1 MNDPILKKAH
11 KRVKAKKGFFVHFGV
26 YISVGMFFLL
36 INIATFHEGREWWF
50 FFPMIPWL
58 VGLMIHYFTVFG
70 LPGTGIMAEGWE
82 EAELEKE
89 VRRLLRQER
98 MESGRLPDL
107 PDEEEG
113 LELKD
118 PEVIRKKDSRW
129 EDKDIV

>member
-1 MNDPILKKAH
+1 
-11 KRVKAKKGFFVHFGV
+11 
-26 YISVGMFFLL
+26 
-36 INIATFHEGREWWF
+36 
-50 FFPMIPWL
+50 MIPWL

-113 LELKD
+113 LELKN

>member
-82 EAELEKE
+82 EAEWKRKSAGSCGRSGWSPVVCPICLM
-89 VRRLLRQER
+89 RRKGWNSKTRR
-98 MESGRLPDL
+98 
-107 PDEEEG
+107 
-113 LELKD
+113 
-118 PEVIRKKDSRW
+118 
-129 EDKDIV
+129 